1 MDEPMNRILV
11 GTDASK
17 ASVEALRRAAEE
29 ARMRGATLE
38 VVHAFDP
45 PDQTT
50 AFPVPPERGKDKAD
64 LEKAREAAT
73 AKLGEW
79 LKGLDVDLSDIKV
92 EWSVVADKRPSRA
105 LVERSNDADLVV
117 VGSRGRGGFAGLRMG
132 SVSEQVAR
140 HARAPV
146 LVVRPSTSDKID
158 KS

>member
-1 MDEPMNRILV
+1 MSERMNRILV
-11 GTDASK
+11 GIDASK
-17 ASVEALRRAAEE
+17 DSVEALRRAAEE
-29 ARMRGATLE
+29 ARMRGAALE

-50 AFPVPPERGKDKAD
+50 AFPVPPERGRDKAD
-64 LEKAREAAT
+64 LEKARDAAN

-117 VGSRGRGGFAGLRMG
+117 VGSRGRGGFAGLRLG

-140 HARAPV
+140 HAHSAV
-146 LVVRPSTSDKID
+146 LVVRPSTSESFKE
-158 KS
+158 